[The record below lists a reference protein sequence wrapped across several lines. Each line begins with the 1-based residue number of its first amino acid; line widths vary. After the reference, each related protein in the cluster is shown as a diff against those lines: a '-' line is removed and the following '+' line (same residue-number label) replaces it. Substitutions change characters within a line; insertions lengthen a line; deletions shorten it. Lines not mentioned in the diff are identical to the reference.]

1 MIALAFPWVLALL
14 IAIVFITLL
23 KKRFVVSGIIVVFA
37 LLLNCWCECVA
48 LHFFSCVTNT
58 DARLSIKVM
67 TWNID
72 GSEYDSLKVRTI
84 VDVIN
89 EQNPDAVYL
98 AEDFN
103 LTAARLDQ
111 IVKTKYPYSTF
122 PENDNGHVF
131 YSKYP
136 LVDVRIVEMEDYA
149 LPLRVHCRI
158 IVDSVTMVIYGC
170 HLASNN
176 YTVDQQDFHIDSV
189 INSLDAMMY
198 LRNIKTASMLRVQ
211 EVDAILADMEQ
222 NVFENLIVMGDF
234 NDVAGSEPLRKLSKA
249 GFFDAWWKGG
259 IGYGATIHHPLPY
272 RIDHVMYKGLKLKS
286 IKKINADGLSDHDAL
301 VAEFFI

>member
-14 IAIVFITLL
+14 IAIVLITLL

-158 IVDSVTMVIYGC
+158 I
-170 HLASNN
+170 
-176 YTVDQQDFHIDSV
+176 
-189 INSLDAMMY
+189 
-198 LRNIKTASMLRVQ
+198 
-211 EVDAILADMEQ
+211 E
-222 NVFENLIVMGDF
+222 
-234 NDVAGSEPLRKLSKA
+234 
-249 GFFDAWWKGG
+249 
-259 IGYGATIHHPLPY
+259 IGRA
-272 RIDHVMYKGLKLKS
+272 HV
-286 IKKINADGLSDHDAL
+286 
-301 VAEFFI
+301 